1 MDGLSSREY
10 FLKTLDRPHY
20 AGEGATPK
28 APGGPAPQYPK
39 QQVRNETPVVAAQG
53 Q

>member
-1 MDGLSSREY
+1 MDGLPSRAY

-20 AGEGATPK
+20 AGEGAKPERK
-28 APGGPAPQYPK
+28 PAAPPPK
-39 QQVRNETPVVAAQG
+39 QQVRNETTVVAAQN